1 MKKRMACMLAL
12 AAGTGLGLAATPPS
26 LADHIAMTN
35 VDGLQ
40 LSISP
45 EATVTEAGNVA
56 LTVRYIGGNI
66 RSIMLYI
73 DGNLL
78 EKSALTTDAKVGK
91 IRFEIDPS
99 LVEAGDHVVVVK
111 GIDANGRAVV
121 AKATVHFGEGGPVR
135 LTSPMQ
141 NAIVQGVVPIVVQVD
156 PSLSGAFVSFYVDN
170 RFLMMKNYA
179 PYTFN
184 WDSTRVANGNHEIYI
199 EVLDAQTQAVV
210 KKIHTFVTVNN
221 VMGFTNRQTTVPD
234 LRTSQPSPAQNL
246 VNRAVDATLALQP
259 EGHLDADAATTPTEG
274 TVPAASLV
282 GGLRAAVVQQE
293 VTKEHPLLALP
304 APNRFRAPAL
314 PETAW
319 SAPDHQVPT
328 VHFAVPAASPFHP
341 GVLAMLAEPKGAL
354 SLNKEGLS
362 FAARTSQPLVA
373 PRRIGNF
380 AVVPHVATSVG
391 VGARPRAFTGLVAQP
406 IVKRIQQTRLLG
418 AGTTMHHARTLQIA
432 FDNQLIAF
440 DVPPRVV
447 HGMPLAPF
455 RQIFEHTGGTVEW
468 YAQSKTVRAINPNRE
483 IEFRIGQRT
492 ATVNDQS
499 LKMQTAPYI
508 DRGRAIVPLSFVKD
522 ALNVSVQ
529 YDPQTGHIL
538 IQSK

>member
-1 MKKRMACMLAL
+1 MKKRMAWMLAL

-26 LADHIAMTN
+26 LADHITMTN
-35 VDGLQ
+35 VGGLQ

-99 LVEAGDHVVVVK
+99 LVEAGDHIVVVK
-111 GIDANGRAVV
+111 GIDANGRVVV

-141 NAIVQGVVPIVVQVD
+141 NAVVQGVVPIVVQVD

-210 KKIHTFVTVNN
+210 KKIRTFVTVNN
-221 VMGFTNRQTTVPD
+221 VMGFTNRQTTIPD
-234 LRTSQPSPAQNL
+234 LRNSQPSPAQNL
-246 VNRAVDATLALQP
+246 VNRAVEATLALQP
-259 EGHLDADAATTPTEG
+259 EGHLEADAAVAPTEDA
-274 TVPAASLV
+274 TSAASLV
-282 GGLRAAVVQQE
+282 GGLRAAVVPQE

-304 APNRFRAPAL
+304 APNRFKAPTL

-319 SAPDHQVPT
+319 STPDRQVPA
-328 VHFAVPAASPFHP
+328 VHFAVPTASV

-362 FAARTSQPLVA
+362 FVSRTSQPLVA
-373 PRRIGNF
+373 PQRIGNF
-380 AVVPHVATSVG
+380 AVMPHVAAAVG
-391 VGARPRAFTGLVAQP
+391 VGTKPHAFTGFVAQP
-406 IVKRIQQTRLLG
+406 VVKRIQHTRLLG
-418 AGTTMHHARTLQIA
+418 TGTTVHRARTLQIA

-447 HGMPLAPF
+447 NGMPLAPF

-468 YAQSKTVRAINPNRE
+468 YAHSKTVRAINTSRE
-483 IEFRIGQRT
+483 IEFRIGHKT

-508 DRGRAIVPLSFVKD
+508 DRGRAIVPISFVKD
-522 ALNVSVQ
+522 ALNVNVQ